1 MSEPQSETASEM
13 MPDVM
18 SEPMSAETPAMAAGP
33 APAGAGAAGR
43 LVAVVVTYNRLD
55 KLKVTLERLLDSPA
69 EDLAALV
76 VVDNAS
82 DDGTGAWLRDW
93 AAGQPRVDVLH
104 SEINRGGAGGFAL
117 GMARA
122 MEQHAPDWLVVMDDD
137 ARPAPAA
144 LAAFQAMG
152 ARGDLAEWDALA
164 AAVYFP
170 AGGICEMNRPSRN
183 PFWSFGHFL
192 ATARKGRDGFHI
204 PHSAYD
210 AAEPCTIDVTS
221 FVGFFISA
229 AAVRQVGYPDP
240 DLFIY
245 GDDALYTLGLSAQGG
260 RIGFAPNLRF
270 EHDFSTF
277 TTGDSGQRFRP
288 LWKVYYHHRNLLLL
302 YRKAAGVFFWPALCL
317 VLPKWILKVRHHH
330 GVRRA
335 YLRLTWLAVRDGL
348 LRKLG
353 RSHAEILAQAR
364 E

>member
-1 MSEPQSETASEM
+1 MDALGIADASVVADIGKEINEAMKAIETENEDLK
-13 MPDVM
+13 DVL
-18 SEPMSAETPAMAAGP
+18 PK
-33 APAGAGAAGR
+33 
-43 LVAVVVTYNRLD
+43 TYNRLD

-93 AAGQPRVDVLH
+93 AAGQPRADVLH

-210 AAEPCTIDVTS
+210 AAEPCAIDVTS

-229 AAVRQVGYPDP
+229 AAVRRSRHRSSRRSSTG
-240 DLFIY
+240 FSC
-245 GDDALYTLGLSAQGG
+245 SA
-260 RIGFAPNLRF
+260 
-270 EHDFSTF
+270 T
-277 TTGDSGQRFRP
+277 
-288 LWKVYYHHRNLLLL
+288 
-302 YRKAAGVFFWPALCL
+302 
-317 VLPKWILKVRHHH
+317 
-330 GVRRA
+330 
-335 YLRLTWLAVRDGL
+335 
-348 LRKLG
+348 
-353 RSHAEILAQAR
+353 
-364 E
+364 